1 MTWATRV
8 CMMQIPGRNWSATSW
23 FQYLAVHG
31 IIHFASYIASPF
43 WWTASS
49 HMYCLDADCVIHC
62 MLRVAT
68 SLLKAA
74 KSQKQ
79 WKVYKL
85 GPTPDLLKQ
94 SKLTILTVTFVFSAW
109 KLVKTCYFNLQSIL
123 TVDQCNHQYSLKLL
137 AATST
142 GVLSHQLNIAW
153 MTTFSSHLT
162 GMKNEPS
169 RIETFLEQAV
179 QDQLYLSTTRAL
191 LHSILPPVQL
201 VFEHF
206 NPRLKSP
213 ICFNHSHNSPSCPA
227 FNIGRITIWK
237 YSHSLEI

>member
-1 MTWATRV
+1 M
-8 CMMQIPGRNWSATSW
+8 
-23 FQYLAVHG
+23 
-31 IIHFASYIASPF
+31 
-43 WWTASS
+43 
-49 HMYCLDADCVIHC
+49 
-62 MLRVAT
+62 
-68 SLLKAA
+68 
-74 KSQKQ
+74 
-79 WKVYKL
+79 
-85 GPTPDLLKQ
+85 TPDLLKQ
-94 SKLTILTVTFVFSAW
+94 SKLTILIVIFVFSAR
-109 KLVKTCYFNLQSIL
+109 KLVKICYFNPQSIL
-123 TVDQCNHQYSLKLL
+123 TVDRCNDQYSLKLL

-153 MTTFSSHLT
+153 MTTFSSHFT

-237 YSHSLEI
+237 YSHSLQIQKYKWTHKWDGTAVPVHNYAPHHENVWGGTTYFHTFVTSVAWMAHLV